1 MRESPSVECVP
12 RKDSEFLMW
21 QVRESL
27 AAGAEQLITFS
38 SPSDRTRNSRASI
51 SFFVSKQKSQ
61 AKKND
66 VLSLA
71 ASLDPGVD
79 RVLPLASRDVVRR
92 AGRERTAA
100 VSFPRRHQATRIAT
114 ENSLSTST
122 PLHPLSLSPSLSP
135 SLLRHR
141 YQVKKCERPHHDVLR
156 TLESNK
162 TRSWYDR
169 APAAEVRRSA
179 PLVVAEVEV
188 PRKGP
193 ASASGT
199 VEDAMRDALS
209 RGFRQIASYIFG
221 RNDAAVGAS
230 PESETDP
237 RFLDGSAMGGG
248 SGAKVRMRVSRE
260 FFFLV

>member
-1 MRESPSVECVP
+1 MRESPSVECVT

-92 AGRERTAA
+92 AGREKKRLPFLSLDAIKPPALRRKTL
-100 VSFPRRHQATRIAT
+100 SQPRLPCI
-114 ENSLSTST
+114 
-122 PLHPLSLSPSLSP
+122 LSLSPLLSLPLFSA
-135 SLLRHR
+135 
-141 YQVKKCERPHHDVLR
+141 
-156 TLESNK
+156 TG
-162 TRSWYDR
+162 TRSR
-169 APAAEVRRSA
+169 SARGRTTTSCAPSKATKPAAGTIARRPRRSA
-179 PLVVAEVEV
+179 ARRRSSS
-188 PRKGP
+188 PRSRSRGRGRPRPRGP
-193 ASASGT
+193 WRMQCAT
-199 VEDAMRDALS
+199 LS
-209 RGFRQIASYIFG
+209 RA
-221 RNDAAVGAS
+221 
-230 PESETDP
+230 
-237 RFLDGSAMGGG
+237 GSARSPATS
-248 SGAKVRMRVSRE
+248 SGATTRRWEPPPSPRRTHASSTAARWE
-260 FFFLV
+260 GARARRCE